1 MKKIFLAL
9 ILTLLPK
16 FLLSDIV
23 RFQDG
28 KVLENVKVNVGKET
42 VEILF
47 ENGKREVRKKA
58 DLKKIKI
65 KLQSVTWNLE
75 KKKDN
80 KKKEL
85 SKNKK
90 TEEVEEK
97 ENEEETVAKEK
108 EDLRKKLENE
118 FASLEKQRELNFP
131 IPTQILEER
140 KMYEPI
146 MKERVRLQFT
156 EGLLAYSGG
165 QLIYSEIMQQN
176 SDRYYV
182 KNQFGLFYFTAAD
195 LGDTMVIETDNGKEE
210 IGISKMQGVKEE
222 KYINGFVYLKS
233 GEKFLGKILKNLGD
247 QTLVSRNSKEIKIN
261 SSDILFPKISKEKLT
276 TTKMDIK
283 EGDKGKFLFTN
294 GASIDGKLLK
304 LSANYRNNVWSSR
317 NGVIKFC
324 ICK

>member
-42 VEILF
+42 V
-47 ENGKREVRKKA
+47 

-146 MKERVRLQFT
+146 MKEFRWT
-156 EGLLAYSGG
+156 IDLL
-165 QLIYSEIMQQN
+165 
-176 SDRYYV
+176 
-182 KNQFGLFYFTAAD
+182 
-195 LGDTMVIETDNGKEE
+195 
-210 IGISKMQGVKEE
+210 
-222 KYINGFVYLKS
+222 
-233 GEKFLGKILKNLGD
+233 
-247 QTLVSRNSKEIKIN
+247 RNHA
-261 SSDILFPKISKEKLT
+261 
-276 TTKMDIK
+276 TK
-283 EGDKGKFLFTN
+283 
-294 GASIDGKLLK
+294 
-304 LSANYRNNVWSSR
+304 
-317 NGVIKFC
+317 
-324 ICK
+324 